1 MAGRIRRSV
10 WFDGQVQGVGF
21 RFTTCELAERFA
33 VTGYVR
39 NLRDG
44 RVELVAEGDAEEV
57 DRFIRA
63 VSEAMRGYIRN
74 VEQTDS
80 PATGEFADFGVRY

>member
-21 RFTTCELAERFA
+21 RFTACELAGRFA

-44 RVELVAEGDAEEV
+44 RVELVAEGDAGEV

-63 VSEAMRGYIRN
+63 VCEAMRGYIRN
-74 VEQTDS
+74 VEHTDS
-80 PATGEFADFGVRY
+80 PATGEFAGFGVRY

>member
-1 MAGRIRRSV
+1 MTGRIRRSV
-10 WFDGQVQGVGF
+10 WFEGRVQGVGF
-21 RFTTCELAERFA
+21 RFTACEVAERFA

-44 RVELVAEGDAEEV
+44 RVELVAEGDADEV
-57 DRFIRA
+57 DRFVRA
-63 VSEAMRGYIRN
+63 VNEAMHGYIRS

-80 PATGEFADFGVRY
+80 PATGEFTDFGVRY